1 MDEDCIR
8 LTSYFRGRQRADGM
22 PLADALASLYA
33 RHGVTASIV
42 VVRGTEGSMT
52 ATVVGRR
59 PGIEAV
65 LGQAAALTAPGL
77 VTIGQARLLTGDV
90 GTAWLGVEPGE
101 ATRLAIYLGSRDQV
115 YQVPAFE
122 AACELLYRRGIAG
135 ATVLPGVDGPA
146 LGRRQRSHLLSHDAG
161 APMMVIAVHPG
172 NEIGMI
178 LPELGALFR
187 HPLMTVEKVQVC
199 KRDGQLISRPQPPSA
214 SELPG
219 VAAQVTLTVYTSEA
233 DRHDGQPVHRAITR
247 QLEPS
252 AISGST
258 TVRGNWGFHADH
270 APHGDHFPRRVR
282 HLPAITTVTGPPERI
297 SAAFGIIDE
306 LTADRGLVTAETVL
320 VAESPAVGV
329 THAG

>member
-22 PLADALASLYA
+22 PLADALTSLYA
-33 RHGVTASIV
+33 EHGVTASV

-52 ATVVGRR
+52 ATAVGRR
-59 PGIEAV
+59 PGIESV

-77 VTIGQARLLTGDV
+77 VTVRQARLLTGDV
-90 GTAWLGVEPGE
+90 GTAWLGVEPGD
-101 ATRLAIYLGSRDQV
+101 ATRLVIYLRSRDQV

-122 AACELLYRRGIAG
+122 AACELLYRRDIAG
-135 ATVLPGVDGPA
+135 ATVLPGVDGTA
-146 LGRRQRSHLLSHDAG
+146 LGRRQRPQLLGHDAG

-187 HPLMTVEKVQVC
+187 HPVMTVEKVQVC
-199 KRDGQLISRPQPPSA
+199 KRDGQLISRPQPPGA
-214 SELPG
+214 GELPG
-219 VAAQVTLTVYTSEA
+219 VTAQVTLTVYTSEA

-247 QLEPS
+247 QLESS
-252 AISGST
+252 AVSGGIT
-258 TVRGNWGFHADH
+258 TRGSWGFHADH
-270 APHGDHFPRRVR
+270 APHGDHFPHRAR
-282 HLPAITTVTGPPERI
+282 HLPAITTVTGPSERI
-297 SAAFGIIDE
+297 SVAFDIIDE

-320 VAESPAVGV
+320 VAGPAADGGPRP
-329 THAG
+329 AR